1 MLQPAAR
8 KPKQFGSRGQ
18 DKTWVEKCLRRGD
31 NLTLVKHLV
40 GSHAQGDQCTCHM
53 TAQAICDR
61 LNWSGVRSER
71 DYYYQTAAREY
82 PRFMRLRPELDH
94 RKYTQVVLRTRDMDK
109 CLLHFSAHRGR
120 LPGNMILQELVS
132 RAARC
137 TSADVEAIRIDAGA
151 RRRAMA
157 KREEGTQEQVQ
168 AFLEAYTTAFA
179 ILEVHES

>member
-8 KPKQFGSRGQ
+8 KLRQFGTRGQ

-61 LNWSGVRSER
+61 LNWSDVRSER

-120 LPGNMILQELVS
+120 LPGNMILDELQRRASQCKSYQVAS
-132 RAARC
+132 MHIDEAARKRAL
-137 TSADVEAIRIDAGA
+137 SKKDEA
-151 RRRAMA
+151 
-157 KREEGTQEQVQ
+157 TLEQVR
-168 AFLEAYTTAFA
+168 AFLDAWETAFA